1 MDVTIH
7 HAAPIRGRVRVPGD
21 KSISHRAAIVGA
33 LGSGVT
39 RVRGFLR
46 ADDCLRTVQCLR
58 HLGVA
63 IEETGEELVIRGSA
77 GRLQAPPRVLD
88 AGNSGTTMRLLSGV
102 AAAQPFATEIDGDAS
117 LRRRPMDR
125 VAEPLRRMGATVT
138 ARDGVYP
145 PLSIRGG
152 RLRAITY
159 ELPVA
164 SAQVKSAIL
173 LAALLAE
180 GNTEIVEPVMTRDHT
195 ERMLAH
201 CGVRVT
207 RENGRIRLSGGIP
220 QGRRIEVPGDI
231 SSAAF
236 LLAGAAAIE
245 GSELTVEDVGLNPT
259 RTGVLEVLG
268 AMGAGVT
275 AEVVHERSGEPVGTV
290 AVRGHRLRGVTIAG
304 AQIPRVIDELP
315 VLCMLAAAAEG
326 RTVIRDAAELRVKES
341 DRIAVLARGLRTL
354 GATVTERPDG
364 IEIEGGRVRGGV
376 VDAGGDHRL
385 AMAFAVAGLLAGEP
399 VTVRGAETVQI
410 SFPGFFETL
419 RAFTEP

>member
-1 MDVTIH
+1 MDVIIH
-7 HAAPIRGRVRVPGD
+7 RAAPIRGRVRVPGD

-33 LGSGVT
+33 LASGVT

-46 ADDCLRTVQCLR
+46 ADDCLRTVACLR
-58 HLGVA
+58 ALGVE
-63 IEETGEELVIRGSA
+63 IEETGDDLVIRGSA
-77 GRLQAPPRVLD
+77 GRLTAAARVLE

-125 VAEPLRRMGATVT
+125 VAEPLRRMGATVE
-138 ARDGVYP
+138 AREGRYP
-145 PLSIRGG
+145 PLRIRGG
-152 RLRAITY
+152 RLRGIAY
-159 ELPVA
+159 VLPVA

-180 GNTEIVEPVMTRDHT
+180 GSTEIVEPVRTRDHT

-201 CGVRVT
+201 CGVPVT

-220 QGRRIEVPGDI
+220 QGRLIEVPGDI

-245 GSELTVEDVGLNPT
+245 GSELTVEDVGLNHT
-259 RTGVLEVLG
+259 RTGVLDVLE
-268 AMGAGVT
+268 AMGAAVA
-275 AEVVHERSGEPVGTV
+275 AEIVHERSGEPVGRVT
-290 AVRGHRLRGVTIAG
+290 VRGRRLRGVTIEG
-304 AQIPRVIDELP
+304 ALIPRVIDELP
-315 VLCMLAAAAEG
+315 VLCVAAAVAEG

-341 DRIAVLARGLRTL
+341 DRIGSLARGLRTL

-364 IEIEGGRVRGGV
+364 IEILGGGLRGGV
-376 VDAGGDHRL
+376 VDAGGDHRM
-385 AMAFAVAGLLAGEP
+385 AMAFAAAGLLAGEP
-399 VTVRGAETVQI
+399 VTVRGAEAVQI
-410 SFPGFFETL
+410 SYPGFFETL
-419 RAFTEP
+419 RALREP